1 MKETGVKDSQIPL
14 SKVVLGKLE
23 RQLRAVRRALFPSMV
38 VTRVPV
44 LRSARKQL
52 KAMAR
57 LRYLDDVHGH
67 RMYLDAQDSLD
78 LSWSREYEPCE
89 TRFCLSRL
97 REGDVVLDIGANIGY
112 YTVLFARRVGPSG
125 HVFAF
130 EPEPNNFALLTKNV
144 QMNGYTNVTLV
155 NKAVSNTNGRLRLFI
170 SQGNNADHRVYDSQ
184 DGRDCVEVESVRVDD
199 YLADFTRSINFI
211 KMDIQGAVYSAA
223 QGMTSL
229 LRKNPDIVLV
239 TEFWPLGILRA
250 GSEPRAFL
258 ELLRDLGF
266 AMYWIDEDEQRIEKA
281 SIEALLD
288 AYTPKRVYL
297 PTETGLP
304 ASQTNLICTRGEL
317 EVGSGRGERRLQRT

>member
-1 MKETGVKDSQIPL
+1 MTETGLKDSTIPL
-14 SKVVLGKLE
+14 SKVVLGKLGC
-23 RQLRAVRRALFPSMV
+23 QLRGVRRALFPNMV
-38 VTRVPV
+38 VTRVPI

-57 LRYLDDVHGH
+57 LRYLDNVLGH
-67 RMYLDAQDSLD
+67 RMYLDAEDSLD
-78 LSWSREYEPCE
+78 LSWNREYEPCE
-89 TRFCLSRL
+89 TKCCLSQL
-97 REGDVVLDIGANIGY
+97 QQGDVVLDIGANIGY
-112 YTVLFARRVGPSG
+112 YTLLFARRVGPGG

-155 NKAVSNTNGRLRLFI
+155 NKAVSNTNGRLGLFI
-170 SQGNNADHRVYDSQ
+170 SKGNNADHRVYDSQ
-184 DGRDCVEVESVRVDD
+184 DGRDSVEVESVRLDD
-199 YLADFTRSINFI
+199 YLADFTRAVNFI
-211 KMDIQGAVYSAA
+211 KMDIQGAVYAAA

-239 TEFWPLGILRA
+239 TEFWPLGILRS

-266 AMYWIDEDEQRIEKA
+266 AMYRIDEDDQRIEKA
-281 SIEALLD
+281 GIEALLD
-288 AYTPKRVYL
+288 AYIPKRVYL

-304 ASQTNLICTRGEL
+304 GSQTNLLCTRNEL
-317 EVGSGRGERRLQRT
+317 RVASGRGDSCLQLA